1 MTTDLA
7 IQTHPIAHAEP
18 RPAAPLTDVPLV
30 VEFTS
35 NRVRQRPLAAR
46 PGGIEVPGGSR
57 LPVRSVDIDEHPE
70 LRRRFSIQLLPTFV
84 VIQASVELARFV
96 GPHSRRE
103 LSAALRRALDPG
115 LVRLGEPPR
124 ARGRWNDFTTRL
136 WGFEAR

>member
-1 MTTDLA
+1 MTTDV
-7 IQTHPIAHAEP
+7 
-18 RPAAPLTDVPLV
+18 AAPPLRGTGHISPPPVDVPLV

-35 NRVRQRPLAAR
+35 NRVRQRPLATR
-46 PGGIEVPGGSR
+46 PGGIEVPGGNR

-84 VIQASVELARFV
+84 VLHESIELARFV

-115 LVRLGEPPR
+115 LVRLSDPPR
-124 ARGRWNDFTTRL
+124 ARGLWNDFTTRL